1 MTKSDC
7 PLCVAKRTH
16 YAEAADFRLVPG
28 PDIRQKT
35 SLFDGGTKRAR
46 QRGGPFS
53 SQVVFRT
60 TEFDPESVPVLGLV
74 LDLGSVP
81 GLALAPASELG
92 SVPELGLVLG
102 AELGS
107 VPELG
112 LVLGAVLGLVLG
124 SEWGLVPDSGVVLV
138 WVTVAFPAF
147 CDPSQTSVSWR
158 PSPSPYLR

>member
-7 PLCVAKRTH
+7 PLCVAKRTY

-102 AELGS
+102 AELG
-107 VPELG
+107 
-112 LVLGAVLGLVLG
+112 LVLG

-138 WVTVAFPAF
+138 WVTVAFPTF

>member
-7 PLCVAKRTH
+7 PLCVAKRTY

-81 GLALAPASELG
+81 GLALAPG
-92 SVPELGLVLG
+92 SVLG
-102 AELGS
+102 AE
-107 VPELG
+107 
-112 LVLGAVLGLVLG
+112 LGLVLG